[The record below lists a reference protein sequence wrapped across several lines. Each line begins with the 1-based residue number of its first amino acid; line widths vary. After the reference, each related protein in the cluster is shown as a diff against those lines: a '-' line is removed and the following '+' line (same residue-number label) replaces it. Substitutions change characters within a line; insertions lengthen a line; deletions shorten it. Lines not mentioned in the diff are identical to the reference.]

1 MRGAKQRRE
10 EERERERENE
20 SKGVKLGICHPCISQ
35 LFEKNMTLIF
45 SY

>member
-10 EERERERENE
+10 EERERENE